1 MKITATLPVPVCAV
15 FAGGLRQRMQHIHTL
30 GWPRCEYVT
39 HLFGEIAH
47 IELVWGQDW
56 ESCIIV
62 MLCSV
67 LNLKEIKL
75 HTFTGVPWLV

>member
-30 GWPRCEYVT
+30 GWPRCESVT
-39 HLFGEIAH
+39 HLIGEIAH

-56 ESCIIV
+56 EECIIS
-62 MLCSV
+62 M
-67 LNLKEIKL
+67 LNLNEIKM
-75 HTFTGVPWLV
+75 HTFTGAPWLV